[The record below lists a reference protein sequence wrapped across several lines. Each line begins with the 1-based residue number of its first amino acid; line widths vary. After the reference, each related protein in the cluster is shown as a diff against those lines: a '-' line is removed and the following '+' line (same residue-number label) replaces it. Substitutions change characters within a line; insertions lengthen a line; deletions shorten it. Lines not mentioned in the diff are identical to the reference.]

1 MAVRDLDHPLGDL
14 IDEIAVVG
22 NGENRTPEILN
33 ISFQPFHASQ
43 VQVVGRLVQEQD
55 VRLFQQKAGEVRP
68 GLFAAGKAVE
78 FLSALLRRDAEA
90 VTDLVHVHVHFVAA
104 PGLEAVGQAVVLPQ
118 LLRRCAP
125 RHVRFQ
131 PLHSGLHLHEAGIG
145 GAKHVLHGVARREF
159 GNLGN
164 QPQALVR
171 IDVDLAAVIV
181 HLAGKDVEK
190 CGFSA
195 AVAAENRHPLPF
207 LNFKAQ
213 VVQQIFSDYKEFCQI
228 PDLYINHILS
238 I

>member
-14 IDEIAVVG
+14 IDEITVVG
-22 NGENRTPEILN
+22 NGKHRPPETLN
-33 ISFQPFHASQ
+33 IPFQPLHASQ
-43 VQVVGRLVQEQD
+43 IQMIGRLVQKQN
-55 VRLFQQKAGEVRP
+55 VRLFQQKTGEIRP

-78 FLSALLRRDAEA
+78 FLGALLRRDAQA
-90 VTDLVHVHVHFVAA
+90 VADLVHVHVHFVAA
-104 PGLEAVGQAVVLPQ
+104 PGLEAVGQAVVFPQ
-118 LLRRCAP
+118 LLRRCAG

-145 GAKHVLHGVARREF
+145 GAKHVLHGVARREL
-159 GNLGN
+159 GDLGN
-164 QPQALVR
+164 QPQTLVR

-195 AVAAENRHPLPF
+195 AVSAKDRHPLPF